1 MAFHVGAQAAC
12 NSNGAQP
19 APSVEGVFA
28 GGDGGVTSTG
38 DMVTSQD
45 TANLL
50 ALFLAGRKLKSLNLG
65 LGTVTLQ

>member
-1 MAFHVGAQAAC
+1 
-12 NSNGAQP
+12 
-19 APSVEGVFA
+19 
-28 GGDGGVTSTG
+28 
-38 DMVTSQD
+38 MVTSQD